1 MDLKVGHH
9 IHHIKALESFTS
21 KVCNAFLDF
30 AGGTKSLAQKFGAE
44 RAVNLWN

>member
-21 KVCNAFLDF
+21 KVCNAFF